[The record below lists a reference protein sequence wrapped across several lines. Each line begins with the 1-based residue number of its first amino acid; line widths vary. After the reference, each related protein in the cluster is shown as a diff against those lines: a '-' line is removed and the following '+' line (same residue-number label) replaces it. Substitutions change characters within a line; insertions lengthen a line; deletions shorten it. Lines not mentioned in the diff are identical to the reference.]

1 MTISFRLSS
10 NLGIFSLAFSYPLEP
25 LVFLDN
31 DLLSFGDFLIG
42 FFSGFGASIFF
53 TMYGRCMTKMHFMSR
68 S

>member
-53 TMYGRCMTKMHFMSR
+53 YHVRTLYDENAFHVP
-68 S
+68 